1 MVQNINKL
9 KGKITE
15 NGYTIKTLATELG
28 ICETSLRRKINDK
41 SEFSISESLIVKDR
55 LNLSNNDIFQILLP
69 CKTVFDLSQFFSITF
84 IVVQIVL
91 CVVFIPLFIFLFVY
105 VINNATVD
113 SGENTKVVPSVTVED
128 RKTYYKKISKYTIIY
143 LVF

>member
-1 MVQNINKL
+1 MANLKEKFKQYFNKKNLKYSLQLMFLALFFFVQFHQRTVYNIKN
-9 KGKITE
+9 IMD
-15 NGYTIKTLATELG
+15 
-28 ICETSLRRKINDK
+28 SLN
-41 SEFSISESLIVKDR
+41 

-105 VINNATVD
+105 VINNAAVD

-128 RKTYYKKISKYTIIY
+128 HKTYYKKISKY
-143 LVF
+143 LC